1 MQIKFLC
8 GSCQARLKI
17 EYEHAGEKIE
27 CPECRSGIRVPDQEI
42 ASGVVIGG
50 FEIKGLIGKGG
61 MGEVYLARQVS
72 MDRDIALKILP
83 AHLTRDKSLVERF
96 LKEVRN
102 SAQLDHPNIVTAY
115 AAGEDDGIYYMAMT
129 YIRGENLDAI
139 LQRGPM
145 DEHETLELCRKIA
158 GALRTAW
165 NEHGMIHRDIKPENI
180 IVDQKGV
187 PKILDMG
194 LSKSMHD
201 SAQTATNPDTI
212 MGSPNY
218 MSPEQIES
226 SDNVDFRADMYS
238 MGTSMYHMLTGTI
251 PFYGGSY
258 INTLKRQ
265 SNEQLPDPRTI
276 NPHISDACVSF
287 MERLLAKHP
296 KHRFASWEELIEAL
310 DLVSKG
316 HAVDQERL
324 QTGRSVLERD
334 GRAPMVNE
342 DTENLFDDKK
352 ITSTAKKKSPLPT
365 IIGVLI
371 AVIAFVGV
379 VAYLLAPGDSK
390 NNDLTDLPS
399 NFDPTASTTSTDDEN
414 PAQPAPPNPKKKKN
428 EKIAEAFAQA
438 ILFTQANPAEYDEAI
453 AKFTDIGMRASG
465 TDYAIRATEQID
477 RISRKKD
484 EAIQNTIAKIRSEV
498 ITLKD
503 DNKLD
508 EAATLVREYTGPLA
522 SETQSA
528 RKQIY
533 DRILQEQAQLK
544 SAREREIQ
552 LARVAAA
559 QVGNKIVDHLLDND
573 VGAASALLEQ
583 AYADMATVTE
593 PEVLQTV
600 KQLIEEISNIPETVM
615 DQYRKLIGREVEVYL
630 KSKPPQRLRITELN
644 TNNTV
649 TAIKD
654 IRQDNILKGYTT
666 LRFSYEQLSTR
677 EILNRLDGSDPTMSL
692 LRGMIYLESSS
703 ISNARKAFEECGT
716 PLGAL
721 LKHRLDIR
729 LGLSED
735 RAPLRQPSLEN
746 VSGTSRQRPPSR
758 PGVNKGPRPQRE
770 FTDPNGPNRPFND
783 NRN

>member
-251 PFYGGSY
+251 PFHGGSY

-316 HAVDQERL
+316 HAVEQERL

-342 DTENLFDDKK
+342 NAENLFDDKK
-352 ITSTAKKKSPLPT
+352 TTSKAKKKSPLPT

-371 AVIAFVGV
+371 AVVAFVGV
-379 VAYLLAPGDSK
+379 IAYLLAPGDSK
-390 NNDLTDLPS
+390 NNELTDLPS
-399 NFDPTASTTSTDDEN
+399 D
-414 PAQPAPPNPKKKKN
+414 
-428 EKIAEAFAQA
+428 
-438 ILFTQANPAEYDEAI
+438 
-453 AKFTDIGMRASG
+453 
-465 TDYAIRATEQID
+465 
-477 RISRKKD
+477 
-484 EAIQNTIAKIRSEV
+484 
-498 ITLKD
+498 
-503 DNKLD
+503 
-508 EAATLVREYTGPLA
+508 
-522 SETQSA
+522 
-528 RKQIY
+528 
-533 DRILQEQAQLK
+533 
-544 SAREREIQ
+544 
-552 LARVAAA
+552 
-559 QVGNKIVDHLLDND
+559 
-573 VGAASALLEQ
+573 
-583 AYADMATVTE
+583 
-593 PEVLQTV
+593 
-600 KQLIEEISNIPETVM
+600 
-615 DQYRKLIGREVEVYL
+615 
-630 KSKPPQRLRITELN
+630 
-644 TNNTV
+644 
-649 TAIKD
+649 
-654 IRQDNILKGYTT
+654 
-666 LRFSYEQLSTR
+666 
-677 EILNRLDGSDPTMSL
+677 
-692 LRGMIYLESSS
+692 
-703 ISNARKAFEECGT
+703 
-716 PLGAL
+716 
-721 LKHRLDIR
+721 
-729 LGLSED
+729 
-735 RAPLRQPSLEN
+735 
-746 VSGTSRQRPPSR
+746 
-758 PGVNKGPRPQRE
+758 
-770 FTDPNGPNRPFND
+770 
-783 NRN
+783 